1 VTTLEDGLATRSTPA
16 WAEKLVRALDD
27 GIRIPGTRIRFG
39 LDPLIG
45 FFLPAVGDAAT
56 GVASVALL
64 ALAWRRRVPVV
75 TMLRMVL
82 NIAIDALVGSVPV
95 AGDLFDLFWRSN
107 RKNLELVER
116 HQGEAR
122 PEPSTGD
129 YLIVSAAFIAAVAA
143 LLTPI
148 LVTLVNGAMLLRVLR
163 G

>member
-1 VTTLEDGLATRSTPA
+1 VANQQDGLATRNTPA
-16 WAEKLVRALDD
+16 WAERLVRVLDD
-27 GIRIPGTRIRFG
+27 GIRIPGTRIGFG
-39 LDPLIG
+39 LDALIG
-45 FFLPAVGDAAT
+45 LFLPVVGDAAT

-95 AGDLFDLFWRSN
+95 AGDVFDLFWRSN

-116 HQGEAR
+116 YQGAAS

-129 YLIVSAAFIAAVAA
+129 YLVVSAAFILALLA

-148 LVTLVNGAMLLRVLR
+148 LLTLVYGAMLFRVLR

>member
-1 VTTLEDGLATRSTPA
+1 VPDPGNALAPRPTPP
-16 WAEKLVRALDD
+16 WAQKLVRALDD

-39 LDPLIG
+39 LDPLLG
-45 FFLPAVGDAAT
+45 LFLPVVGDTAT

-64 ALAWRRRVPVV
+64 VLAWRRRVPVV

-82 NIAIDALVGSVPV
+82 NIVIDTLLGSVPV
-95 AGDLFDLFWRSN
+95 AGDVLDLFWRSN
-107 RKNLELVER
+107 RKNLELIER
-116 HQGEAR
+116 YQGVAH

-129 YLIVSAAFIAAVAA
+129 YLVVSVAFVVAVAA

-148 LVTLVNGAMLLRVLR
+148 VITLFYGAMLFRLLR

>member
-1 VTTLEDGLATRSTPA
+1 VPDPENALAPRTTPA
-16 WAEKLVRALDD
+16 WAERLVRVLDD
-27 GIRIPGTRIRFG
+27 GIRVPGTRIGFG
-39 LDPLIG
+39 LDALLG

-82 NIAIDALVGSVPV
+82 NIAIDALLGSVPV
-95 AGDLFDLFWRSN
+95 AGDVFDLFWRSN
-107 RKNLELVER
+107 RRNLELVER
-116 HQGEAR
+116 HQGAAH

-129 YLIVSAAFIAAVAA
+129 YVVVAAAFVVAVVAV
-143 LLTPI
+143 LTPI
-148 LVTLVNGAMLLRVLR
+148 VVTLVYGAMLFRLLR